1 MCLLIAL
8 TAGQCGAGHAG
19 EQRCWLPLGMATLV
33 PSPIS
38 VGVLVI
44 RLGTTQGSSLFCDS
58 GKGCMHPGQNIADHA
73 FQAVTGRQWHIA
85 LLWRCVMLRPRPE
98 AEHRGQQS
106 YVRLIGDAHLQ
117 VQKQC

>member
-1 MCLLIAL
+1 MLA
-8 TAGQCGAGHAG
+8 ASGNGHPGAVTYLS
-19 EQRCWLPLGMATLV
+19 R
-33 PSPIS
+33 
-38 VGVLVI
+38 VLVI

-117 VQKQC
+117 VQSQC